1 MGNYETIK
9 YDKILTNFENGYDKW
24 CGHFVAPRELL
35 YVFSYSV
42 TATNTKTVTVGL
54 IKNGHV
60 ILKISTTITSWESG
74 SSTVLVEMDKGDKV

>member
-1 MGNYETIK
+1 MT
-9 YDKILTNFENGYDKW
+9 
-24 CGHFVAPRELL
+24 PRELL

-42 TATNTKTVTVGL
+42 TATNTKTVTVRL

-60 ILKISTTITSWESG
+60 ILKISTTITPWESG

>member
-1 MGNYETIK
+1 M
-9 YDKILTNFENGYDKW
+9 
-24 CGHFVAPRELL
+24 APRELL

-60 ILKISTTITSWESG
+60 ILKISTTITPWESG